1 MKRLEVRRVTVKGPA
16 MKTSFSCA
24 LAMAC
29 AATAVT
35 LATIGPLVPPAGAP
49 ASSGKTTH
57 EIYTKLTEIDA
68 LIEPGEARI
77 PINDFTAS
85 PCASAPG
92 VNAAA
97 HRISQPGSYHL
108 TGNLS
113 VPSSKSG
120 ITIASSDVTIDLN
133 GHSIA
138 SSNGAYG
145 IYVPNESSVVNCSA
159 IANSG
164 AGFQIG
170 SSRGGVVINCIA
182 PNNGSNG
189 IFVGLSAVFTGCS
202 VVENTDGGIFANSGS
217 VVRQN
222 AVTSNSTI
230 GIEVVDDTLVEG
242 NSVSACTAD
251 GIKAANICLIPKNL
265 VVNAG
270 LNAGTY
276 AINVAGSSCRVEGNA
291 ISESTRG
298 VQEQGTSSLISRNSV
313 CLPSAV
319 TTSAWTIAA
328 GKRFGPIID
337 LKLIGAAPTVSGG
350 SAASTLTS
358 TDPNANYTN

>member
-1 MKRLEVRRVTVKGPA
+1 
-16 MKTSFSCA
+16 MKTSFLCA
-24 LAMAC
+24 LAMVC
-29 AATAVT
+29 AATAVA

-49 ASSGKTTH
+49 ASSGKTTQ

-77 PINDFTAS
+77 PINDFTA
-85 PCASAPG
+85 PPSAPG

-133 GHSIA
+133 GYSIA

-182 PNNGSNG
+182 SNNGSDG
-189 IFVGLSAVFTGCS
+189 ICAGLSAVITGSS

-251 GIKAANICLIPKNL
+251 GIKAANICLILKNL

-298 VQEQGTSSLISRNSV
+298 VRVQGTSSLIIRNSV